1 VIVSSVSL
9 AAAVSSW
16 HQLSFLDKDRNS
28 DHNGLVQKSPEQW
41 LEDVA
46 AEKKQGILKLFLG
59 YAPGVGKTYAMLS
72 EGIRRYSRGEDV
84 AIGVVETHGRKGVA
98 DLVAKLET
106 VPRKQIEYK
115 GTEFSEMDVDAIL
128 ARKPAVVL
136 VDELAHTNIES
147 SKYAKRYQDVMDL
160 LDAKIDVLSTVNV
173 QHIESLNPLVER
185 ITGVHVRETVPDW
198 VIQRAEEIVMS
209 DLTPEALQTR
219 MRRGDIYPPDRA
231 ERALGNFF
239 RRGNLIALRELALR
253 QVTQVVDRSLEAH
266 WAREHAEPNVAV
278 HEKIAV
284 CISSNPVAQ
293 YLIARGGRMAH
304 GIDADFFVVYVD
316 SPDDQ
321 DPDNRRTL
329 QENIRFAENLGATAV
344 RLSRGNIAERVAE
357 FVREKHITHVV
368 FGRSA
373 QEGWRKY
380 LYLTVIQK
388 FLRHA
393 PPIDVHIV
401 TQEAK

>member
-1 VIVSSVSL
+1 LIVGFT
-9 AAAVSSW
+9 A
-16 HQLSFLDKDRNS
+16 QLYFLDKDRNA
-28 DHNGLVQKSPEQW
+28 DENRFVQKSPEHW
-41 LEDVA
+41 LAEA
-46 AEKKQGILKLFLG
+46 ASEHKEGIFKIFLG
-59 YAPGVGKTYAMLS
+59 YAPGVGKTYSMLS

-84 AIGVVETHGRKGVA
+84 VVGLVETHGRKGVA
-98 DLVAKLET
+98 ELVAKLEV
-106 VPRKQIEYK
+106 VPRKEIEYK
-115 GTEFSEMDVDAIL
+115 GTVFTEMDVDAIL

-136 VDELAHTNIES
+136 VDELAHTNIEG
-147 SKYAKRYQDVMDL
+147 SKNPKRYQDVMEL
-160 LDAKIDVLSTVNV
+160 LDAKIDVVSTVNV
-173 QHIESLNPLVER
+173 QHIESLTPMIER

-198 VIQRAEEIVMS
+198 VIQRAGEIVMS

-219 MRRGDIYPPDRA
+219 MRRGDIYPLERA

-253 QVTQVVDRSLEAH
+253 QVAQVVDKNLEAH
-266 WAREHAEPNVAV
+266 WVREHVEPSVAV
-278 HEKIAV
+278 HERIAV

-304 GIDADFFVVYVD
+304 AMDADFYVVYVD
-316 SPDDQ
+316 SAADADG
-321 DPDNRRTL
+321 DNRRSLT
-329 QENIRFAENLGATAV
+329 ENIRFAENLGATVV
-344 RLSRGNIAERVAE
+344 RLERGNVADRVAD
-357 FVREKHITHVV
+357 FVREKHITHVI

-388 FLRHA
+388 FLRNA

>member
-1 VIVSSVSL
+1 VGFT
-9 AAAVSSW
+9 A
-16 HQLSFLDKDRNS
+16 QLYFLDKGRSADENRF
-28 DHNGLVQKSPEQW
+28 VQKSPEQW
-41 LEDVA
+41 LEESA
-46 AEKKQGILKLFLG
+46 SERKEGIFKIFLG
-59 YAPGVGKTYAMLS
+59 YAPGVGKTYSMLS

-84 AIGVVETHGRKGVA
+84 VVGLVETHGRKGVA
-98 DLVAKLET
+98 ELVAKLEV
-106 VPRKQIEYK
+106 VPRKEIEYK
-115 GTEFSEMDVDAIL
+115 GTVFTEMDVDAIL

-136 VDELAHTNIES
+136 VDELAHTNIEG
-147 SKYAKRYQDVMDL
+147 SKNPKRYQDVMEL
-160 LDAKIDVLSTVNV
+160 LDAKIDVVSTVNV
-173 QHIESLNPLVER
+173 QHIESLTPMIER

-198 VIQRAEEIVMS
+198 VIQRAGEIVMS

-219 MRRGDIYPPDRA
+219 MRRGDIYPLERA

-253 QVTQVVDRSLEAH
+253 QVAQVVDKNLEAH
-266 WAREHAEPNVAV
+266 WVREHVEPSVAV
-278 HEKIAV
+278 HERIAV

-304 GIDADFFVVYVD
+304 AVDADFYVVYVD
-316 SPDDQ
+316 SAADADG
-321 DPDNRRTL
+321 DNRRSLT
-329 QENIRFAENLGATAV
+329 ENIRFAENLGAAVV
-344 RLSRGNIAERVAE
+344 RLERGNVADRVAD
-357 FVREKHITHVV
+357 FVREKHITHVI

-388 FLRHA
+388 FLRNA